1 VLKNINNA
9 AQATGQ
15 QLAEARK
22 RKGLSQRDL
31 AARVGIQ
38 QAHLSKIELGK
49 VDTRLS
55 SLVEI
60 ARALDLDVQLVPRQA
75 IAAVQG
81 AVRAAQSEAVDTTE
95 SRALATL
102 ARYAADYTQDVAGFG
117 EAHPDREAAWRL
129 NNTIADIRSRPL
141 TPETMKALQPAI
153 PLLEELSSSFK
164 DDIPPSRFASLIRLA
179 ERSLRR
185 ARHLQLGAARA
196 APATPA
202 PQPAYRLD
210 DEDEDD

>member
-1 VLKNINNA
+1 VLKNINTA
-9 AQATGQ
+9 AVATGQ
-15 QLAEARK
+15 QLADARK
-22 RKGLSQRDL
+22 RKELSQRDL

-81 AVRAAQSEAVDTTE
+81 AVRAAQSEAVDTAE

-102 ARYAADYTQDVAGFG
+102 DRHAQNIARFG
-117 EAHPDREAAWRL
+117 DAHPDLEAAWRL
-129 NNTIADIRSRPL
+129 ENIIEDIRSRPF

-153 PLLEELSSSFK
+153 PLLEELSHSFR
-164 DDIPPSRFASLIRLA
+164 DDTPPARFAELIRLA

-185 ARHLQLGAARA
+185 ARHVQRGAARA
-196 APATPA
+196 APVTPA